1 MQIVFNT
8 IQLVGGLILSFGYI
22 PQILQIIRTKSV
34 KDLNFKT
41 IVLVFTGIMCME
53 LYAMYIFTEGMMFL
67 VTNSLS
73 LVLAGL
79 MCFLYKRYSK

>member
-41 IVLVFTGIMCME
+41 AVSVFTGIMCME
-53 LYAMYIFTEGMMFL
+53 LYAMYIFPEGMMFL